1 MTACVFISR
10 SKGFSLA
17 CARHAYPCNPPAQ
30 AQLLIGHFRAQ
41 QSGLPAHI
49 GGKVSSRSFPQ
60 TLAANLALKFFFT
73 CVEAKKMASNKT
85 KKEECFEACRDAT
98 RSDAES
104 FELHSRSPEQVERLR
119 QTVEKYDRA
128 IALLTFVASQELKSI
143 ENFKEA
149 NPGSAV
155 SDALF
160 RNAQVYI
167 NKRREYF
174 ARVAALKGIIAA
186 PQAAGKKPVLAGG
199 GDEDKEK
206 VKMSEAIKGAILA
219 EKPNVLWSDVAG
231 LESAKGALREAVIL
245 PIRFPQL
252 FVDSGRKPWSG
263 IMMYGP
269 PGTGKSFLAKA
280 VATEA
285 DATFLSVS
293 SADLTSKWL
302 GESEKLVRA
311 LFEAARELRP
321 SIVFIDEID
330 SIATA
335 RSDSESESSRRIKTE
350 LLVQMDGLGNSLDGL
365 LVLCATNLPWSIDS
379 ALRWRCQR
387 RIYISL
393 PDDHARRRLLE
404 LHLAKLEPRPEVNA
418 EEMTALV
425 AATEDF
431 SGSDIAVLVRDAIM
445 EPVRICQSA
454 TTFKEVRDAD
464 GAGVWVT
471 PCSPGDPDVIRG
483 ADGRPRSMDLAQ
495 LTEIYLPSQLKAPP
509 VMYKHFLQAI
519 TRCKPSVSQDDLAKF
534 VAFTDEFGQQ

>member
-1 MTACVFISR
+1 
-10 SKGFSLA
+10 
-17 CARHAYPCNPPAQ
+17 
-30 AQLLIGHFRAQ
+30 
-41 QSGLPAHI
+41 
-49 GGKVSSRSFPQ
+49 
-60 TLAANLALKFFFT
+60 
-73 CVEAKKMASNKT
+73 MASKKT
-85 KKEECFEACRDAT
+85 KKEECFDACKDAAK
-98 RSDAES
+98 SDSES
-104 FELHSRSPEQVERLR
+104 LDLHSRSPEQIELVR
-119 QTVEKYDRA
+119 QTVEKYDKA
-128 IALLTFVASQELKSI
+128 IVLLTFVASQELKSI

-155 SDALF
+155 SCALF
-160 RNAQVYI
+160 NNAQIYI
-167 NKRREYF
+167 DKRKEY
-174 ARVAALKGIIAA
+174 AERVAALKAFMAA
-186 PQAAGKKPVLAGG
+186 PQATGVKPMLAGG
-199 GDEDKEK
+199 GDEDKDRGR
-206 VKMSEAIKGAILA
+206 MSEAIKGAILA

-231 LESAKGALREAVIL
+231 LESAKEALREAVIL
-245 PIRFPQL
+245 PMRFPQL
-252 FVDSGRKPWSG
+252 FVDSGRRPWSG
-263 IMMYGP
+263 IMLYGP

-335 RSDSESESSRRIKTE
+335 RSDLESESSRRIKTE
-350 LLVQMDGLGNSLDGL
+350 LLVQMDGLGNSLEGL

-379 ALRWRCQR
+379 ALRRRCQR

-393 PDDHARRRLLE
+393 PDEHARRRLLE
-404 LHLAKLEPRPEVNA
+404 LHLGKLEPRPEVNA
-418 EEMTALV
+418 GEMTALV
-425 AATEDF
+425 AATENF

-454 TTFKEVRDAD
+454 TTFKEVHDAG

-471 PCSPGDPDVIRG
+471 PCSPGDPDVIKW
-483 ADGRPRSMDLAQ
+483 ADGRPRSMDLAE
-495 LTEIYLPSQLKAPP
+495 LTKIYSPSQLKAPP
-509 VMYKHFLQAI
+509 VMYRHFLQAI